1 MFCAMPFAVHS
12 PNRGVF
18 EGRSHPRALR
28 VTTAVLGA
36 VVMLIGGPLAIQG
49 KLGRGSQV
57 QAAEPVA
64 GDESRLPVATV
75 AGSSTT
81 TTSTT
86 TTSSTTTTTTTST
99 TPPPPSQAPQA
110 YEARYIVPRT
120 EAEPEAKQLAA
131 DIAHSLTTY
140 GESDDH
146 ADRLNALA
154 SRSGF
159 DLLALANEPLIY
171 PGSWSQGQVIYPQLG
186 GLRNGRASVMVVT
199 RQTVGSDGEVD
210 FSIVR
215 TLDVRLIL
223 GESGWEFDSLS
234 SAGGTFDRLEDLA
247 LAHAVARDP
256 RIQMPDSARLDILSG
271 LVSPVLLT
279 LMAEIADQTP
289 YAVTVLVTGHPHNVF
304 ETDRMSD
311 HTAGRAID
319 IVRVGD
325 PRVIDDRGEESAT
338 RALVEWLYHH
348 PDVSQV
354 GSPWDL
360 DEEPSRRSFTDA
372 VHQDHIH
379 IAVNVP

>member
-1 MFCAMPFAVHS
+1 MI
-12 PNRGVF
+12 
-18 EGRSHPRALR
+18 
-28 VTTAVLGA
+28 
-36 VVMLIGGPLAIQG
+36 LIGGPLAIQG
-49 KLGRGSQV
+49 SLGRGSQV

-86 TTSSTTTTTTTST
+86 TTTTTTTTPT

-110 YEARYIVPRT
+110 YQSRYIVPPT

-131 DIAHSLTTY
+131 DIASSLTTY
-140 GESDDH
+140 GASDDH
-146 ADRLNALA
+146 AARLNALA
-154 SRSGF
+154 GRSGG
-159 DLLALANEPLIY
+159 DLLAQASQPLIY
-171 PGSWSQGQVIYPQLG
+171 PGSWSQGQVIYPQMG
-186 GLRNGRASVMVVT
+186 GLGNGRASVMVMT

-215 TLDVRLIL
+215 TLDIRLIL

-279 LMAEIADQTP
+279 LMADVADQTP
-289 YAVTVLVTGHPHNVF
+289 YEVSVLVTGHPHNVF

-325 PRVIDDRGEESAT
+325 HRVIDDRGEESAT

-348 PDVSQV
+348 PDVRQV

-379 IAVNVP
+379 VAVNAP